1 MIHNEQSISR
11 QQKFRQFAQQAG
23 SLFSISKAAEIL
35 HSDRSNT
42 AKSLARWH
50 HQGLIARVT
59 PGLYALI
66 PADVTATNYT
76 LEDTWQLIP
85 QLFAPGY
92 VGGWS
97 ATEYWDLTE
106 QIFNTLMVFT
116 IQLVPHKQVKIGQQK
131 FELKHVTES
140 RLFGLKPVWRGQEK
154 VMISDMHRTII
165 DLFDDT
171 QTGAGLQHSADCLRN
186 YLKKPEA
193 NLNILSEYALKINNG
208 ALYKRLGFLLQQLIG
223 DTHPII
229 EIFHAKLSQ
238 GNAYLDPRQK
248 KQVRLVSHWRLFVPT
263 VFEFEKEI

>member
-1 MIHNEQSISR
+1 MYKEQSIPHH
-11 QQKFRQFAQQAG
+11 QKFRQFAEQAG
-23 SLFSISKAAEIL
+23 SLFSIGKAAEIL
-35 HSDRSNT
+35 HSDRTSA
-42 AKSLARWH
+42 AKNLARWH
-50 HQGLIARVT
+50 HQGLIARVA

-66 PADVTATNYT
+66 PADVTAANFT

-116 IQLVPHKQVKIGQQK
+116 TQLVPHKQLKIGQQR
-131 FELKHVTES
+131 FELKHVNES

-165 DLFDDT
+165 DLFDDL
-171 QTGAGLQHSADCLRN
+171 QAGAGLLHATDCLRN
-186 YLKKPEA
+186 YLKKPDA
-193 NLNILSEYALKINNG
+193 NLNILNEYAQKINNG
-208 ALYKRLGFLLQQLIG
+208 ALYKRLGFLLQKLMG

-229 EIFHAKLSQ
+229 ETFHAKLTE
-238 GNAYLDPRQK
+238 GNSYLDPRQK
-248 KQVRLVSHWRLFVPT
+248 KQVRLIRHWRLFVPIA
-263 VFEFEKEI
+263 FEFEKEI